1 MWLLLV
7 PPLVAW
13 ALSSRAGAQG
23 TAVVLAQPMLG
34 TADAQ
39 TVMMGA
45 AGAETWAYRVLPA
58 ELGGRLAFLRHT
70 DASGWQVAETVDA
83 QEPNRASPRITPG
96 GGGLLVTRGAVLVRE
111 PGGTF
116 QPAPPAT
123 VSGQVI
129 DAAIEENGRLRAFL
143 GAGDEVLSYFDGAW
157 TREPI
162 ETVAAD

>member
-23 TAVVLAQPMLG
+23 TALVLAQPMLG

-70 DASGWQVAETVDA
+70 DATGWQVADTVDA
-83 QEPNRASPRITPG
+83 QEPNRSSPRITPG
-96 GGGLLVTRGAVLVRE
+96 GGGVLVTRGPVVLVRE
-111 PGGTF
+111 PGGKF
-116 QPAPPAT
+116 EAAPPAP
-123 VSGQVI
+123 V
-129 DAAIEENGRLRAFL
+129 AIG
-143 GAGDEVLSYFDGAW
+143 S
-157 TREPI
+157 
-162 ETVAAD
+162 